1 MRRLLRLAL
10 LLTLLTLLPASSLA
24 GTRAL
29 LVACSSF
36 LSQPELGNAVSGN
49 LQMIGSALL
58 GAQPRLASLSIEDG
72 TIGTPQALDAAI
84 SDAFSGATEEDLSIL
99 YLCTHG
105 VLSSSDDQTAYL
117 LLGDGQTE
125 SMLTGD
131 QLYDMIAG
139 IQGEKLLILDA
150 CYSGALI
157 GRSAFGDQEAS
168 AAPFL
173 SDPSVHV
180 LTSADGNESSW
191 YFDSESLSTGAV
203 SYFASALSSGLGLY
217 GAPEADLSGYGRVTL
232 AEMHRYLNVA
242 VPSSSS
248 QLLSTA
254 ADAIALPTTRGAML
268 TRPLAGFSYGE
279 SLLTADDP
287 TLEFSFTVT
296 RETAIQYRVVDFV
309 AGGWNWA
316 EAKVFLDGAGTLS
329 PGRKT
334 RELTLSDVAPQDSGY
349 VMLQVFALAGD
360 ELILC
365 SERLIGVQP
374 AASDAQLLLACE
386 PRFVPGARELPIGVR
401 LGVPAELSVAVYD
414 AEGALVR
421 RLCAGQL
428 THPTPDDGWHI
439 AWDGRDSDGFP
450 VPAGA
455 YTVAAEAV
463 VSGVRQRATAVV
475 IVPGPQGQ

>member
-36 LSQPELGNAVSGN
+36 LSQPELGNTVSGN

-191 YFDSESLSTGAV
+191 YFDSESLSNGAV

-217 GAPEADLSGYGRVTL
+217 GAPEADLSGDGRVTL
-232 AEMHRYLNVA
+232 AELHRYLNVA

-248 QLLSTA
+248 QLLSTT

-279 SLLTADDP
+279 SLLAADDP

-296 RETAIQYRVVDFV
+296 RETAVQYRVVDFV

-349 VMLQVFALAGD
+349 VMLQVFALTGD

-374 AASDAQLLLACE
+374 AATDAQLLLTCE
-386 PRFVPGARELPIGVR
+386 PRFVPGARELPIAVR
-401 LGVPAELSVAVYD
+401 LGMPAELSVAVYD

-439 AWDGRDSDGFP
+439 TWDGRDSDGFP

-463 VSGVRQRATAVV
+463 VSGVRQRATAIVT
-475 IVPGPQGQ
+475 VPGPQGQ

>member
-1 MRRLLRLAL
+1 MRRLMRLAL
-10 LLTLLTLLPASSLA
+10 LLTLLVLLPASSLA

-84 SDAFSGATEEDLSIL
+84 ADAFSGATEEDLSIL

-157 GRSAFGDQEAS
+157 GRSAFGDQEAC

-191 YFDSESLSTGAV
+191 YYDSEGLSTGAV

-217 GAPEADLSGYGRVTL
+217 GAPEADLSGDGRVTL
-232 AEMHRYLNVA
+232 AELHRYLNVA

-254 ADAIALPTTRGAML
+254 ADAIALPTTRSAML
-268 TRPLAGFSYGE
+268 TRPLTGFSYGE

-296 RETAIQYRVVDFV
+296 RETSVQYRVVDFD
-309 AGGWNWA
+309 AGSWNWA
-316 EAKVFLDGAGTLS
+316 EAKVFLDVDGTLS

-349 VMLQVFALAGD
+349 VMLQIFALTGD

-374 AASDAQLLLACE
+374 AASDAQLLLTCE
-386 PRFVPGARELPIGVR
+386 THFVPGARELPIGVM
-401 LGVPAELSVAVYD
+401 LGVPAELTVAVYD

-428 THPTPDDGWHI
+428 THPTPDDAWFI
-439 AWDGRDSDGFP
+439 TWDGRDSDGFP
-450 VPAGA
+450 VPAGE
-455 YTVAAEAV
+455 YTVAAEAF
-463 VSGVRQRATAVV
+463 VSGARRRATASVA
-475 IVPGPQGQ
+475 VPGSRAK

>member
-1 MRRLLRLAL
+1 MRRIRRLAL
-10 LLTLLTLLPASSLA
+10 LLALLVLLPASSLA

-58 GAQPRLASLSIEDG
+58 GAQPRLSALSIEDG
-72 TIGTPQALDAAI
+72 TVGTPQSLDAAI
-84 SDAFSGATEEDLSIL
+84 ADAFSGATEEDLSIL

-125 SMLTGD
+125 SMLTGE
-131 QLYDMIAG
+131 QLYGMIAG

-157 GRSAFGDQEAS
+157 GRSAFGDQEAC

-191 YFDSESLSTGAV
+191 YYDGEGLSTGAV

-217 GAPEADLSGYGRVTL
+217 GAPEADLSGDGRVTL
-232 AEMHRYLNVA
+232 AELHRYLNVA

-254 ADAIALPTTRGAML
+254 ADAIVLPSTRGAML
-268 TRPLAGFSYGE
+268 TRPLTGFSYGE

-296 RETAIQYRVVDFV
+296 RETSVQYRVVDYD
-309 AGGWNWA
+309 AGRWNWA
-316 EAKVFLDGAGTLS
+316 EAKVFLDGGGTLS
-329 PGRKT
+329 PGRRT
-334 RELTLSDVAPQDSGY
+334 RELTLSDVAPEDSGY

-374 AASDAQLLLACE
+374 AGSDAQLSLSCE
-386 PRFVPGARELPIGVR
+386 PRFVPGAHELPIGVR
-401 LGVPAELSVAVYD
+401 LGMPAELTVAVYD

-428 THPTPDDGWHI
+428 THPTPDDVWHI

-450 VPAGA
+450 VPAGK

-463 VSGVRQRATAVV
+463 VSGVRQRATAD
-475 IVPGPQGQ
+475 ITVPGARGK